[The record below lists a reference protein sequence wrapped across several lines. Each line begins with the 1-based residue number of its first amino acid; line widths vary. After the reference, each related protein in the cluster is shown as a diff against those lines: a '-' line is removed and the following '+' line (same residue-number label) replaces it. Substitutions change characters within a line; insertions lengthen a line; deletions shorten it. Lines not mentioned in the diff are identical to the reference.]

1 MLCKQNN
8 FFTESVSYFFS
19 NLYTA
24 NNISVSNEIWT
35 ELMYRQVPVINQF
48 ECSILC
54 YFEVG
59 SKCKIY
65 GFQPPICYLGNPTL
79 NNTAT
84 ANFKIVTIF
93 SYGKY
98 SWFDKYFKLV
108 HLQEDKVFT
117 FGYLISNYRSF
128 CTNFKIIFIQFR
140 IKVDLC
146 ILLVT
151 LCIW

>member
-35 ELMYRQVPVINQF
+35 ELMYRQVYLNNQF
-48 ECSILC
+48 DCSALC

-65 GFQPPICYLGNPTL
+65 AFQPPICYLGDPML
-79 NNTAT
+79 NNTASI
-84 ANFKIVTIF
+84 NMKNVTIF
-93 SYGKY
+93 SNYGKCGL
-98 SWFDKYFKLV
+98 FD
-108 HLQEDKVFT
+108 
-117 FGYLISNYRSF
+117 N
-128 CTNFKIIFIQFR
+128 NFK
-140 IKVDLC
+140 
-146 ILLVT
+146 
-151 LCIW
+151 